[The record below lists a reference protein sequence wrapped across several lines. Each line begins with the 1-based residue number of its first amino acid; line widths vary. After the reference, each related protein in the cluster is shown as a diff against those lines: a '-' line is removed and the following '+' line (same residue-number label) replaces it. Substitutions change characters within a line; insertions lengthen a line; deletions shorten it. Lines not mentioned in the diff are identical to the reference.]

1 MARLRGVEME
11 NPIVNEDRKL
21 LEKGGTVTA
30 GELGALATDA
40 TLTVSDPAPPRKKF
54 LRSLDRV
61 FTKHVLRFLA
71 ELGGEFIGTFVLTLI
86 ATTVGASD
94 ILLNTEVGLWNVAF
108 VTGMG
113 VGISI
118 YSTAYFSNSHLNP
131 AVTLAFA
138 VLFAAFL
145 GGVVLY
151 AAYWDSIQ
159 LYEEENGIV
168 RGQNNSIVTAA
179 IFGAYF
185 PNPSY
190 ALYAENHYDVVSPV
204 KALAVEAW
212 ATGILVFMI
221 FTFSDP
227 NNSSVGRVDRKN
239 KSAVPVLIGLT
250 VAVLISLYAPLTQA
264 GLNPA
269 KVLGPRILAAMLGWG
284 SIAIPGPRKG
294 FWVYIIGPLIGG
306 PIGAA
311 LQILFPCFVLRDVTV
326 AMREVAVA
334 MREVAVAMR
343 EVAVAMREV
352 AVATREVAVAMREVA
367 VAMREVA
374 VAMREVAVAMRE
386 VAVAMREVT
395 VAIYVI
401 IPKNCF
407 FHREKFRIP
416 KHQSTLALLFTL
428 EEIGSIDPQ
437 VALALLHLCSG
448 FCKLIHI
455 ANVTPPH
462 LILNAMQS
470 YDTDIHCSF
479 ANCTGLDTS
488 DTAWKQAK
496 TSLSRGGL
504 GLRLLADHFSAAY
517 IASFCTDCDTLSVS
531 SLKDNSPN
539 PKKLSDSI
547 EELHFNSLLG
557 TSSTADRGRLLSI
570 SFPHASAEF
579 RWEFDGLPSL
589 SRAGL
594 SSHLEV
600 GRGWGQDCSRT
611 HPVDILFTNW
621 DNGISAAFDVTVT
634 SPLISSVVMEV
645 GMYSG
650 VAARA
655 AEFRKL
661 LKMTQNVFH

>member
-86 ATTVGASD
+86 AITVGASD

-138 VLFAAFL
+138 VVRWRVFSWKKILPYMAVQLFAAFL

-311 LQILFPCFVLRDVTV
+311 LYDWVV
-326 AMREVAVA
+326 ARMAKRNF
-334 MREVAVAMR
+334 
-343 EVAVAMREV
+343 
-352 AVATREVAVAMREVA
+352 
-367 VAMREVA
+367 
-374 VAMREVAVAMRE
+374 
-386 VAVAMREVT
+386 
-395 VAIYVI
+395 
-401 IPKNCF
+401 KQ
-407 FHREKFRIP
+407 
-416 KHQSTLALLFTL
+416 QS
-428 EEIGSIDPQ
+428 E
-437 VALALLHLCSG
+437 
-448 FCKLIHI
+448 
-455 ANVTPPH
+455 
-462 LILNAMQS
+462 
-470 YDTDIHCSF
+470 
-479 ANCTGLDTS
+479 
-488 DTAWKQAK
+488 
-496 TSLSRGGL
+496 
-504 GLRLLADHFSAAY
+504 
-517 IASFCTDCDTLSVS
+517 
-531 SLKDNSPN
+531 
-539 PKKLSDSI
+539 
-547 EELHFNSLLG
+547 
-557 TSSTADRGRLLSI
+557 
-570 SFPHASAEF
+570 
-579 RWEFDGLPSL
+579 
-589 SRAGL
+589 
-594 SSHLEV
+594 
-600 GRGWGQDCSRT
+600 
-611 HPVDILFTNW
+611 
-621 DNGISAAFDVTVT
+621 
-634 SPLISSVVMEV
+634 
-645 GMYSG
+645 
-650 VAARA
+650 
-655 AEFRKL
+655 
-661 LKMTQNVFH
+661 